1 MIEWHDPSQTPEG
14 ELLKD
19 ILKMELD
26 ILKYQ
31 QEPTVENG
39 VPMFMDHAG
48 GVPVQAASGYT
59 TNQVYPHFEQNAP
72 ASKPISEVYS
82 MPASYQTGY
91 DAKGSSL
98 HMHMNDGGTTK
109 GMYRDSVEDKM
120 SKLTMI
126 KKGATAEDMQVINE
140 IEDLL
145 KQIETRL

>member
-1 MIEWHDPSQTPEG
+1 MIEWHDPSETLEG
-14 ELLKD
+14 NVLKNV
-19 ILKMELD
+19 LKMELD

-31 QEPTVENG
+31 QEPSVENG

-48 GVPVQAASGYT
+48 GVPVQAATGYS
-59 TNQVYPHFEQNAP
+59 TNQVYPAYSDSAP

-109 GMYRDSVEDKM
+109 GMYRDSVEDSM
-120 SKLTMI
+120 SKLTTI
-126 KKGATAEDMQVINE
+126 KKSATAEDMQVINE